1 MHLFIS
7 VTLYAVQYILY
18 IVLEQM
24 FTYRTYF
31 CGFCGKLKRRTLWI
45 LDTIFS
51 DNGTCADC
59 SFFAS
64 FLRRKRYYIGQ
75 ISYDKNISPEIHHMY
90 ILLFE
95 SWKYTV
101 HICLYPSAVN
111 FRVK

>member
-1 MHLFIS
+1 M
-7 VTLYAVQYILY
+7 LYTVQYILY

-31 CGFCGKLKRRTLWI
+31 CSFCGKLKRRTLWI

-64 FLRRKRYYIGQ
+64 FREEKDIILGKFRTIKTFHQKYI
-75 ISYDKNISPEIHHMY
+75 
-90 ILLFE
+90 ILIY
-95 SWKYTV
+95 SRPY
-101 HICLYPSAVN
+101 
-111 FRVK
+111 